1 MAGSLNKA
9 LIVGRLGRDPELK
22 YTQSGQPVCNISV
35 ATDESYK
42 DQNGQKVEKTEW
54 HRVQLWRKQAE
65 FAANY
70 LAKGRLV
77 LVEGKLQTRKWQ
89 DKNGTDR
96 YVTEIIARNI
106 QALDSKKDGGGYV
119 PAPDDQDAPPPFET
133 GGVQDDEP
141 F

>member
-42 DQNGQKVEKTEW
+42 DQSGNKVDKTEW

-65 FAANY
+65 FTANY

-89 DKNGTDR
+89 DKQGVDR
-96 YVTEIIARNI
+96 YVTEIIARSI
-106 QALDSKKDGGGYV
+106 KALDSKRDGSGGV
-119 PAPDDQDAPPPFET
+119 PDPSDQDAPPDFQTGDAPF
-133 GGVQDDEP
+133 
-141 F
+141 

>member
-1 MAGSLNKA
+1 MAGSLNKV
-9 LIVGRLGRDPELK
+9 LIIGRLGRDPELK
-22 YTQSGQPVCNISV
+22 YTQSGQAVCNISV

-42 DQNGQKVEKTEW
+42 GQDNTKVDKTEW

-65 FAANY
+65 FASLY

-89 DKNGTDR
+89 DKDGIDR

-106 QALDSKKDGGGYV
+106 QALDPKRDGGV
-119 PAPDDQDAPPPFET
+119 PMPDDQDAPPHFET
-133 GGVQDDEP
+133 GGKQDEAP